1 MEFDGHIIGTSFASG
16 DRIVA
21 GRWLRSPFG
30 AFADVMWCR
39 PDGWR
44 VLLAPDVPVRDFL
57 TRHYAFDESR
67 IEPTLVERCDDG
79 TIEIAAGPLHVA
91 LEPEAPSIA
100 SWLLALR
107 PRRLRMST
115 RWIGLEDRLLRP
127 LVRRVFGAGAV
138 RTVGVTAAGAREGY
152 AIHDYRGARAVG
164 RIDGVDLGPATPG
177 PPARFGFS
185 EAPAKPAVVRVTS
198 MFQPAET
205 TGGFGGWQP

>member
-1 MEFDGHIIGTSFASG
+1 MEFDGHIIGASFASG

-44 VLLAPDVPVRDFL
+44 VLLAPSEPVRDFL

-67 IEPTLVERCDDG
+67 IEPTRVERCDDG
-79 TIEIAAGPLHVA
+79 TIEVAAGPLRVS
-91 LEPEAPSIA
+91 LEAEAPSIA

-127 LVRRVFGAGAV
+127 LVRRVFSARDV
-138 RTVGVTAAGAREGY
+138 RTVGVTAAGAREWY
-152 AIHDYRGARAVG
+152 AIHDYRRARADG
-164 RIDGVDLGPATPG
+164 RVDGVDLGPAAPG

-185 EAPAKPAVVRVTS
+185 EAPAQPAVVRVTS
-198 MFQPAET
+198 MFEPAET
-205 TGGFGGWQP
+205 TERFGGGPP